1 MDIEFEYAGTTFIWH
16 DVKARGNERKHGVDF
31 VEAVTVFY
39 DPLLVL
45 MDAGEGGEVRDKVM
59 GFSAG
64 GRLLTVVH
72 IEFDS
77 GFIRIIS
84 AWRAS
89 AGEEILYDQ

>member
-16 DVKARGNERKHGVDF
+16 DTKARDNERKHSVEF
-31 VEAVTVFY
+31 VEAVTVFC

-45 MDAGEGGEVRDKVM
+45 TNAGEGAEGRNKAI

-72 IEFDS
+72 IEID
-77 GFIRIIS
+77 GELIRIIS

-89 AGEEILYDQ
+89 AAEEVLYDQ